1 MEFQDISKNLHQ
13 GENMGSISQT
23 IYYGLHSDVATWPTK
38 PTGATTLEELGALTG
53 NITMKPGKRLFKL
66 YITDDTGELENEIVG
81 EKDGISFI
89 QHLRFF
95 HPGLMARILGFM
107 NAVKNDNMVFVVPD
121 NNGQYFVLGDAIR
134 PATLEGSDENNGT
147 SKETA
152 GRRGVS
158 MHFTYKTSNIF
169 EYTGTIPLTPAVV

>member
-1 MEFQDISKNLHQ
+1 
-13 GENMGSISQT
+13 
-23 IYYGLHSDVATWPTK
+23 
-38 PTGATTLEELGALTG
+38 
-53 NITMKPGKRLFKL
+53 
-66 YITDDTGELENEIVG
+66 
-81 EKDGISFI
+81 
-89 QHLRFF
+89 
-95 HPGLMARILGFM
+95 M